1 MLLVKSF
8 SGLNK
13 YCFCCGN
20 WIVKLWLD
28 CRPSTI
34 DALLIVD
41 GVSERQCE
49 RFGEQLVNC
58 VATFCKENNL
68 EADKFSTDQP
78 DSGSPTTSQVC
89 IVRYIFQVGRKTRP
103 SCFALLLRVLI
114 FPYGERS
121 VIQVSSWMDPPIPVA
136 SVATVCWCPNLLFMS
151 KYKGGT
157 SYCPLITLHYST
169 V

>member
-1 MLLVKSF
+1 MSTFSVQGCCCFFVCFLCSF
-8 SGLNK
+8 VVSLFAGF
-13 YCFCCGN
+13 CVCCGN

-34 DALLIVD
+34 EALLKVD

-68 EADKFSTDQP
+68 DADKFSTDQT
-78 DSGSPTTSQVC
+78 DSGSLATSQVC
-89 IVRYIFQVGRKTRP
+89 TVRCIFRENTVGRKTGP
-103 SCFALLLRVLI
+103 SCFAWLLRVLI

-121 VIQVSSWMDPPIPVA
+121 VIQVSS
-136 SVATVCWCPNLLFMS
+136 
-151 KYKGGT
+151 
-157 SYCPLITLHYST
+157 
-169 V
+169 

>member
-89 IVRYIFQVGRKTRP
+89 TVRYIFQVGRKTRP
-103 SCFALLLRVLI
+103 KLFCFAVACFDFPVWREVGNTSKLI
-114 FPYGERS
+114 NGLTDTGSQCRHCMLIPKLALH
-121 VIQVSSWMDPPIPVA
+121 VII
-136 SVATVCWCPNLLFMS
+136 
-151 KYKGGT
+151 
-157 SYCPLITLHYST
+157 
-169 V
+169 